1 MAEYERTA
9 RSPGARFQIQT
20 SGVIQ
25 TSAAFSMSP
34 ERLLARTL
42 GAMQG
47 DADTRVDELFDA
59 WSAELPPSAAAING
73 KIRDV
78 LIGQHG
84 RTRVSALFKMQK
96 PQVEAIMTEC
106 GAGEGWAVSLEDICG
121 FKFASAPAP
130 GSAHL
135 SELSSGGAPAVVE
148 HKYNPTLSDAIVAAN
163 AWDEERIPEKCFAV
177 VACACPQVDTLEE
190 RDVEAFTSSLLE
202 HLAAKHNGW
211 NIGKPLARRYGAQA
225 KARFPNL
232 PDYGKTRGCDRDF
245 CQMILDKCK
254 NRRYVRSQ
262 IL

>member
-9 RSPGARFQIQT
+9 RSPGSRFQIQT

-148 HKYNPTLSDAIVAAN
+148 HKYNPTLSDAIVY
-163 AWDEERIPEKCFAV
+163 DL
-177 VACACPQVDTLEE
+177 TLS
-190 RDVEAFTSSLLE
+190 DMV
-202 HLAAKHNGW
+202 
-211 NIGKPLARRYGAQA
+211 
-225 KARFPNL
+225 
-232 PDYGKTRGCDRDF
+232 
-245 CQMILDKCK
+245 
-254 NRRYVRSQ
+254 
-262 IL
+262 